1 MILRD
6 LEIVLYSV
14 ILMSHNNTSSI
25 NILLHIFMG
34 NTIRISR
41 MSSRSKTCFILNYV
55 IEDVIKILNNKSRG
69 RLCNGINI
77 ETQIGL
83 RHGTFS
89 CHWTHD
95 KNIYS
100 LIKGFLIS
108 PLALNFTN
116 NCNKGKNEIITANGK
131 YCKIPC
137 PFYLTFKS

>member
-1 MILRD
+1 MTNYVLHWWYKWFWNLIFYVLD
-6 LEIVLYSV
+6 NFIAIIFKIYKIVLYS
-14 ILMSHNNTSSI
+14 IICMSYNNTSST
-25 NILLHIFMG
+25 NILLHILMG

-41 MSSRSKTCFILNYV
+41 MSSRSKTCFTLNYV

-69 RLCNGINI
+69 RLCNGINT

-100 LIKGFLIS
+100 LIIGFFI
-108 PLALNFTN
+108 FTVSL
-116 NCNKGKNEIITANGK
+116 K
-131 YCKIPC
+131 
-137 PFYLTFKS
+137 FYQQL